1 MQIDLF
7 AYGLKADPFTLQPAS
22 VVTNW
27 AGRLA
32 ERQLLTDIVTT
43 PLATDIGTSEFT
55 VVHGEY
61 GSGKSHA
68 LRYFESMVTDVE
80 ADRFKA
86 VAIYVPTI
94 KMEQKTSFLRLYKE
108 IIQLANMNELISL
121 AKVVDERFTAAKDDV
136 KKELIADQRG
146 MDQDAISD
154 DYLEAEVLSSIDSS
168 DLPML
173 RLVLDLA
180 GESEEAISYLQG
192 TGTPPS
198 NIGLSSRLD
207 NDFAAAKT
215 LGGLFRV
222 LTLSIRGQ
230 KPACLATYL
239 FLDEVEAILDDRQ
252 ADVIQFFQGV
262 RNLVNELPYNFCLL
276 LSFSGE
282 TALIEA
288 VMPQAILQRMTRQY
302 YVELPVLT
310 PDDAKVFVRD
320 LLTQHR
326 PVGFEHANPYYPFTE
341 ETIELTLERIA
352 QITPRHLFRAL
363 NLILIRAIRREG
375 LEKGDE
381 ISADVAGSILSVGG
395 Y

>member
-1 MQIDLF
+1 MRIDLF
-7 AYGLKADPFTLQPAS
+7 SYGLKTSPFTLQPAS

-55 VVHGEY
+55 VIHGEY

-68 LRYFESMVTDVE
+68 LRYFQSMVYNME

-94 KMEQKTSFLRLYKE
+94 KMDQKTSFLRMYKE

-121 AKVVDERFTAAKDDV
+121 AKAVSEKFNAAKDDV
-136 KKELIADQRG
+136 RNELTGEQRG
-146 MDQDAISD
+146 MDEAISD
-154 DYLEAEVLSSIDSS
+154 EYLATEVLRSVDSS
-168 DLPML
+168 NLPML
-173 RLVLDLA
+173 RLVLHLA
-180 GESEEAISYLQG
+180 EENDDAIAYLQG
-192 TGTPPS
+192 DGTPPA
-198 NIGLSSRLD
+198 NIGLSSRVD

-230 KPACLATYL
+230 EPACLATYL

-252 ADVIQFFQGV
+252 TDVIQFFQGI
-262 RNLVNELPYNFCLL
+262 RNLVNELPYHFCLL

-288 VMPQAILQRMTRQY
+288 VMPQAILQRMTRKY
-302 YVELPVLT
+302 YVDLPPLT
-310 PDDAKVFVRD
+310 PDDAKVFVKD
-320 LLTQHR
+320 LLAQYR
-326 PVGFEHANPYYPFTE
+326 PEGFELANPYHPFTE
-341 ETIELTLERIA
+341 ESIELTLERVA

-375 LEKGDE
+375 LGKGDE

>member
-1 MQIDLF
+1 MPIDLF
-7 AYGLKADPFTLQPAS
+7 SYGITTDPFTLQPAS
-22 VVTNW
+22 AVTNW
-27 AGRLA
+27 AGRST
-32 ERQLLTDIVTT
+32 EKQLLMDIVTT

-55 VVHGEY
+55 VIHGEY

-68 LRYFESMVTDVE
+68 LRYLQSMVNDVDAE
-80 ADRFKA
+80 RFRS

-94 KMEQKTSFLRLYKE
+94 KMDQKTTFLRLYQE
-108 IIQLANMNELISL
+108 IIQLANMNQLISL
-121 AKVVDERFTAAKDDV
+121 AKAVSDKFTAAKDDV
-136 KKELIADQRG
+136 RIEVTGEQQG
-146 MDQDAISD
+146 MGKAISD
-154 DYLEAEVLSSIDSS
+154 EYLESEVFSSVDSS
-168 DLPML
+168 DVPML
-173 RLVLDLA
+173 KLVLQLA
-180 GESEEAISYLQG
+180 KESEEAIAYLQG
-192 TGTPPS
+192 IGTPPA
-198 NIGLSSRLD
+198 NIGLSSRVN

-230 KPACLATYL
+230 EPACLATYL

-252 ADVIQFFQGV
+252 TDVIQFFQGI
-262 RNLVNELPYNFCLL
+262 RNLVNELPYHFCLL
-276 LSFSGE
+276 MSFSGE

-302 YVELPVLT
+302 YVGLPPLT

-320 LLTQHR
+320 LLWQRR
-326 PVGFEHANPYYPFTE
+326 PEGFELANPYHPFTE
-341 ETIELTLERIA
+341 ESIELTLERIA

-375 LEKGDE
+375 LEKGEE
-381 ISADVAGSILSVGG
+381 ISADVAGSILSAGG